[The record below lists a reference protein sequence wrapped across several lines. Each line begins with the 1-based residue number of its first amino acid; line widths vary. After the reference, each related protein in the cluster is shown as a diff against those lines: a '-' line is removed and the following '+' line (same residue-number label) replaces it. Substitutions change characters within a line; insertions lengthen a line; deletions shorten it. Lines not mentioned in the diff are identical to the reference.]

1 MLVPSV
7 PGILTKD
14 SKTVIMLCQLL
25 LDDGYIRRYFDP
37 DLLPIP
43 WNEQVRNQ
51 IANFCPNNIFLI
63 SIYQYKIDV

>member
-7 PGILTKD
+7 PGILAKD

-43 WNEQVRNQ
+43 WNEQVRNRQ
-51 IANFCPNNIFLI
+51 LL
-63 SIYQYKIDV
+63 SY